1 MGVHKQVW
9 HCKLGK
15 FYCRNIHRK
24 IRNMSTVM
32 CGLLRSTART
42 ITHPLDLPVVI
53 TCRAMAQN
61 STDTEI
67 NQQNKSTLNQEEVDK
82 FRRLA
87 QGLLSMNKLRVPLIK
102 DGLVNSGRVKVGNN
116 AIEPLSGLRIL
127 DVGCGAGLLSEPLAR
142 LG

>member
-1 MGVHKQVW
+1 MHKQVW

-15 FYCRNIHRK
+15 FYCRNIHPK

-53 TCRAMAQN
+53 TCRAMAQK

-67 NQQNKSTLNQEEVDK
+67 NQPNKSTFNQEEVDK
-82 FRRLA
+82 FRRLAHSWWDPKGPA

-102 DGLVNSGRVKVGNN
+102 DGLVNSK
-116 AIEPLSGLRIL
+116 
-127 DVGCGAGLLSEPLAR
+127 
-142 LG
+142 